1 MRFKYI
7 CNKCKST
14 ETIDVPSSE
23 EDKNI
28 PVCINCGIPM
38 RRDWRGNIAVSDE
51 CKAENIE
58 ETSWLKERMKIRPSG
73 RTKALW

>member
-14 ETIDVPSSE
+14 EIIDVPSSE
-23 EDKNI
+23 ADKNI
-28 PVCINCGIPM
+28 PICINCNIPM
-38 RRDWRGNIAVSDE
+38 RRDWKGGISVSEE
-51 CKAENIE
+51 CKSDNIE
-58 ETSWLKERMKIRPSG
+58 ETSWLKERMKILPSG